1 MSISESA
8 RQALSA
14 VTTATLTTVLLK
26 KGLRNV
32 WMRGARPLKPGQ
44 PKPGQLLTQHTGLP
58 PRAGTAG
65 KVAAPRLAPIKP
77 GSPVGKGKRRG

>member
-44 PKPGQLLTQHTGLP
+44 PKLVG
-58 PRAGTAG
+58 RAFTLRFVPA
-65 KVAAPRLAPIKP
+65 RED
-77 GSPVGKGKRRG
+77 